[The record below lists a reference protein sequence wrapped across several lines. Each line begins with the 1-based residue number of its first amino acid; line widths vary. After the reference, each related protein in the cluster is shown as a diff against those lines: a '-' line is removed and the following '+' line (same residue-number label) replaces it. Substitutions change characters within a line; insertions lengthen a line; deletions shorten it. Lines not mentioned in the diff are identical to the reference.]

1 MWPFSKYFFTERW
14 FVVRCTNW
22 LGDAVTEAELLVLI
36 IWKPTTYNLVVLVRK
51 ENR

>member
-1 MWPFSKYFFTERW
+1 MAFFEIFFYRAL
-14 FVVRCTNW
+14 VRSAMYKW
-22 LGDAVTEAELLVLI
+22 MGDAVTEAELLVLI